1 MQFPRL
7 HGRDDDPIEVRNFR
21 FPREL
26 ARRERAGDSPGT
38 RRFARDAAAEA
49 EAALDR
55 IQTGIDRLRE
65 DAAAIAAETLP
76 IEDYWWLSPQ
86 GGDDDG
92 PSAA

>member
-7 HGRDDDPIEVRNFR
+7 HGRDDDQIEVRNFR
-21 FPREL
+21 FPREMT
-26 ARRERAGDSPGT
+26 RHGRADNRPRGG
-38 RRFARDAAAEA
+38 RFARNAAREA
-49 EAALDR
+49 EQTLDR
-55 IQTGIDRLRE
+55 MQSQIDRLGE

-76 IEDYWWLSPQ
+76 IEDYWWLSPG